1 MGNAAWQQHA
11 AQQQWNASQREIQW
25 RQYMAQQ
32 DAAAKQQMAE
42 MYFVGQASGQR
53 TVIQNIHVDQ
63 NQVNHIN
70 YEAHNTYHDNQN
82 VHYMHNEENYHDGL
96 DTPSIQ
102 SGDSYQ
108 DDVYDG
114 SDTPSIQSGDSYH
127 DQYYEDN
134 FDDQYYEDDLM
145 ISITRTIL
153 TTSITK

>member
-1 MGNAAWQQHA
+1 MG
-11 AQQQWNASQREIQW
+11 
-25 RQYMAQQ
+25 
-32 DAAAKQQMAE
+32 AE

-63 NQVNHIN
+63 NQVNRIN

-114 SDTPSIQSGDSYH
+114 SDTPSIQSGDSYQ
-127 DQYYEDN
+127 DVYYEDN
-134 FDDQYYEDDLM
+134 FDDQYYGDNFDDQYYEDDFDDQYYEDNFGDQYYEDDLDDQYYEDNPYGY
-145 ISITRTIL
+145 R
-153 TTSITK
+153 